1 MRSLSLALSA
11 RHTWRRTTLAAA
23 LGLSLLVLGPVT
35 RAQRPWRFEHPDRP
49 VKVVVLGGSATIYP
63 RGNYGQFLGAACPN
77 VEVKNL
83 GKTGISI
90 GAMKTRFQELVL
102 DNPNVRPKRDEVW
115 LLVRGGLNSLYDG
128 HLVNRVLRDVFRA
141 GHRAGAHVFA
151 LSLAPWGDA
160 KDWPRWGGANAL
172 VTMRRMGLTVN
183 FLLKR
188 LAPVTALGRYAKR
201 VRWLPGDLPDVAV
214 DLWDSPLRDREAA
227 PRDHGRTRRLLR
239 RQKWVK
245 RELARVPLDQRDE
258 TLEAMT
264 DRAAAAPR
272 WFLKRRYQAF
282 DSTHPNTEG
291 HRVIARLACQHAPAS
306 WGCNCALIDNLV
318 WSPRAGTVVPKHRTA
333 RR

>member
-1 MRSLSLALSA
+1 MRLDSPSLAHRPPARFAALSA
-11 RHTWRRTTLAAA
+11 LIGLTLLAP
-23 LGLSLLVLGPVT
+23 GPQAH
-35 RAQRPWRFEHPDRP
+35 AQRPWRFEHPNRP

-63 RGNYGQFLGAACPN
+63 RGNYAQFLGAACPN

-90 GAMKTRFQELVL
+90 GEMKTRFQKLVL

-151 LSLAPWGDA
+151 LSLAPWGDD

-172 VTMRRMGLTVN
+172 VTLRRMRLTVD
-183 FLLKR
+183 FLLKK
-188 LAPVTALGRYAKR
+188 LDPVTALGRYAKR

-227 PRDHGRTRRLLR
+227 PRDQGRTRRLLR
-239 RQKWVK
+239 REKWVK
-245 RELARVPLDQRDE
+245 RELARIPADRRAAV
-258 TLEAMT
+258 LEDMA
-264 DRAAAAPR
+264 RQAAAAPQ
-272 WFLKRRYQAF
+272 WFLKKRYQAF

-291 HRVIARLACQHAPAS
+291 HRIIARLACERAPAS
-306 WGCNCALIDNLV
+306 WGCDCAAIDDLV

-333 RR
+333 HR